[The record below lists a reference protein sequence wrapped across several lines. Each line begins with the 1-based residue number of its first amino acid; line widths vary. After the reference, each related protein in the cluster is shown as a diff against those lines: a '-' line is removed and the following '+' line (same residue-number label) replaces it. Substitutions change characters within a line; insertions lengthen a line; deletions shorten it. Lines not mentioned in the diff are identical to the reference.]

1 MNKRKLLLLFTGGIL
16 AVGLFTGC
24 METTQ
29 TQTQSNTNA
38 NANTSNKSTNNARFK
53 VEYYQERSGNDNN
66 DNNDYEIIRDTKTGH
81 AYLVRTSSDRG
92 GMCELDETTS
102 K

>member
-1 MNKRKLLLLFTGGIL
+1 MLVIGGIL
-16 AVGLFTGC
+16 TVGLFTGC
-24 METTQ
+24 META
-29 TQTQSNTNA
+29 QTQS

-81 AYLVRTSSDRG
+81 AYLVRTSYDRG
-92 GMCELDETTS
+92 GMCELDETQVNG
-102 K
+102 KK